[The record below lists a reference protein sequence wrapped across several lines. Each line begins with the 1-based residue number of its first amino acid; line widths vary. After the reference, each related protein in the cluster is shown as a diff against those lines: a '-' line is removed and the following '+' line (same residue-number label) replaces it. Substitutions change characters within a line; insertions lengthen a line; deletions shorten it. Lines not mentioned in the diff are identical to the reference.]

1 LKDDIL
7 EKINRQKRYASD
19 LDTQVSNFPKNK
31 VKLDF
36 MTVHE
41 KKLNSDNLQG
51 WKNHDAK
58 LYSAVPGWGSN
69 VEYTYQDDCS
79 HNKNLFQKISKRA
92 QAQPLANHQNRNSS
106 CQMTD
111 L

>member
-36 MTVHE
+36 MTGHE